1 MSIAPLFFR
10 ACIGDIAKILLC
22 LWVSSLCHKQRL
34 YPMTQDEIDTRR
46 AEIHTKMR
54 GLIKELSEGK
64 ISTEQFNVLYER
76 YQNLLELL
84 SADELAVEA
93 NDLPTVAYRNA
104 TTAKAIGMSVYH
116 HRSGIMIETLGN
128 FDVSPATLAPVLNEI
143 LDKRERREFI
153 EPKVQKVGMGI
164 YMVFMVRQYT
174 TVIILFRNEPAQAQ
188 LRDVERLQHDFE
200 EANRHL
206 LESNAVDGSKL
217 AKPFL
222 GFVRKKI
229 GS

>member
-1 MSIAPLFFR
+1 
-10 ACIGDIAKILLC
+10 
-22 LWVSSLCHKQRL
+22 
-34 YPMTQDEIDTRR
+34 MTQEEIDTRR
-46 AEIHTKMR
+46 SEIHTKMR

-84 SADELAVEA
+84 STELEVES
-93 NDLPTVAYRNA
+93 NDMPTIAYRNA
-104 TTAKAIGMSVYH
+104 TTAKALGMGIYH
-116 HRSGIMIETLGN
+116 HRSGTMIETLGN

-143 LDKRERREFI
+143 LDKREKREFI
-153 EPKVQKVGMGI
+153 EPKIQKVGMGI

-174 TVIILFRNEPAQAQ
+174 TVIILFRNEPSQAQ

-206 LESNAVDGSKL
+206 LENNVVDGTKL